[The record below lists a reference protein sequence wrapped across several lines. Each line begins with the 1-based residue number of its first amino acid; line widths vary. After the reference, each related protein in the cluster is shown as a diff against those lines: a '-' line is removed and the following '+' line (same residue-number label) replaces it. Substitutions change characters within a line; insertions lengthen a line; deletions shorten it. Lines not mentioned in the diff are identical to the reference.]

1 MLTTKGVLRFECA
14 CARGGMIPIYCRGEV
29 GLGVPSGPG
38 PVALR
43 VPRVIVSRDWCRR
56 RGMGFSVIY
65 SIVD

>member
-14 CARGGMIPIYCRGEV
+14 GARGGMVTVYCRGEV
-29 GLGVPSGPG
+29 GLGMPFGPG

-65 SIVD
+65 GIVD